1 MNEFDVYEKLT
12 DGSKYLAQSGV
23 LAVSAYEAVRT
34 YMRDEGKTGSA
45 SKYTAHRASLN
56 SEPIKRHAPWN

>member
-1 MNEFDVYEKLT
+1 MNEFDVYVKMP
-12 DGSKYLAQSGV
+12 DGSKLLEQSGIM
-23 LAVSAYEAVRT
+23 AVSAYEAVKT

-56 SEPIKRHAPWN
+56 SAPVKHHGAW